1 MERRLEVLAR
11 VNRTVVFLVA
21 AAYVFA
27 ALLVPGIVG
36 AAMLLLLAGALIFLM
51 LRTWPVH
58 SPRSRASRL
67 LLLGLMIVVA
77 VVKVTR

>member
-1 MERRLEVLAR
+1 MAR

-27 ALLVPGIVG
+27 AVLIPGTVG
-36 AAMLLLLAGALIFLM
+36 AAMLLLLAGALIFLL

-58 SPRSRASRL
+58 SPRNRASRL
-67 LLLGLMIVVA
+67 LILGLMIVVA
-77 VVKVTR
+77 IVKVTR